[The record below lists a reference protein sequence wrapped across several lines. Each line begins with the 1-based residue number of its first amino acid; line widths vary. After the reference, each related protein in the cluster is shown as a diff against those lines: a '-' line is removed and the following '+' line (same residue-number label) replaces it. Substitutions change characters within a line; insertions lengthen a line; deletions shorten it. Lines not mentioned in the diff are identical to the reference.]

1 MAPIGGISSAGS
13 KDDPT
18 VRYALDGSSQSI
30 AVTSHT
36 YDTLPAKERET
47 LPSLALR

>member
-1 MAPIGGISSAGS
+1 MAPTVGISSAGS
-13 KDDPT
+13 TDDPT

-30 AVTSHT
+30 AVTSYS
-36 YDTLPAKERET
+36 YDTLPAKEREA